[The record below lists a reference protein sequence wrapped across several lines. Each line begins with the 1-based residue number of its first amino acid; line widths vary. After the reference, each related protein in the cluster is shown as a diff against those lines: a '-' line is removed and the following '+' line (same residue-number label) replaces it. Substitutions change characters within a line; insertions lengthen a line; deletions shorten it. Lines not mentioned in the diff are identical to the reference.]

1 MSRVIALAACFLV
14 VLLPAAA
21 AGAQEPLRTI
31 SVTGEG
37 STRAAN
43 DTARVGF
50 GVEARGATRPVALR
64 RSSARLREVL
74 AALRRL
80 GVADPDLR
88 TRGVRVDRRRD
99 RRGRRLPGYIARGG
113 VTATVRDVS
122 RTGAIVDAAVA
133 AGAASVS
140 GPRFFIDD
148 PNAAL
153 HRALVAA
160 FRDARTKAAAL
171 AAEAGLTLGQ
181 TISIRESTFV
191 PSDSDLVG
199 FSDDDSGG
207 GGGGQEGRRVAA
219 PTEPGRTQ
227 VFGTVY
233 VVFEAG

>member
-1 MSRVIALAACFLV
+1 MSRVVSAAACVLA
-14 VLLPAAA
+14 VLLLAPA
-21 AGAQEPLRTI
+21 AGAQAPARSI

-37 STRAAN
+37 SIRAAN

-50 GVEARGATRPVALR
+50 RVEARGATRPVALR

-74 AALRRL
+74 AAIRRL
-80 GVADPDLR
+80 GVEDPDLR
-88 TRGVRVDRRRD
+88 TRGVTVVRPRE
-99 RRGRRLPGYIARGG
+99 RRGRKLPGYIARGG
-113 VTATVRDVS
+113 VTAIVRDVS
-122 RTGAIVDAAVA
+122 RTGAVVDAAVA
-133 AGAASVS
+133 AGAASVE

-160 FRDARTKAAAL
+160 VRDARTKAAAL

-181 TISIRESTFV
+181 AISIRESTFV
-191 PSDSDLVG
+191 PAESDLIG
-199 FSDDDSGG
+199 FDEDSGG
-207 GGGGQEGRRVAA
+207 GGGGGRRVAA
-219 PTEPGRTQ
+219 PTEPGRTR